1 MKSFLKTSSYFILIL
16 GLMSL
21 MNTTAGQAETQA
33 KQDPNV
39 QVSHPAT
46 QTPFPTFD
54 DPNSDPFAEM
64 EKVQEGMNQILRES
78 WKRMRNYQQAGK
90 FFEPDADFVEQNG
103 KYLLKMDLPGMD
115 KNQINIE
122 AVENSITVSGERQT
136 ERQTTDKEGVAQF
149 ERSSGSFYRRMTL
162 PADADVSNINAKYEN
177 GVLEVTIP
185 KTAPN
190 STEKKKIQVQ

>member
-1 MKSFLKTSSYFILIL
+1 MKNSPYFFLIL
-16 GLMSL
+16 ALMSL
-21 MNTTAGQAETQA
+21 TVSSPSWAENQA
-33 KQDPNV
+33 KQDPHSNI

-46 QTPFPTFD
+46 QTPFPSWD
-54 DPNSDPFAEM
+54 DPASDPFEEM

-90 FFEPDADFVEQNG
+90 FFEPDADFVEQDG

-115 KNQINIE
+115 KNKINIE

-136 ERQTTDKEGVAQF
+136 ERQTTSKEGVSQF

-162 PADADVSNINAKYEN
+162 PADADVNNINAKYES
-177 GVLEVTIP
+177 GVLEVSIP
-185 KTAPN
+185 KTAPDT
-190 STEKKKIQVQ
+190 TEKKKIQVQ